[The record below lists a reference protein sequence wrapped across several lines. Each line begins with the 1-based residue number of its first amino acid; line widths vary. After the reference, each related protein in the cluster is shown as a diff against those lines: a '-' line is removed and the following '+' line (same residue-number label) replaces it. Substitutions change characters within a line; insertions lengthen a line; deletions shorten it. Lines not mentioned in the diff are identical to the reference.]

1 METLQRTANR
11 GSISTGYDIDNSL
24 KLEADDLQNLN
35 KTFSSAG
42 NRKIWTFSCW
52 FKRTEIGGSIRDSLF
67 ASYVDTNNR
76 LRFNYSNEAIQ
87 LFGKTSGTTI
97 NVTTNALY
105 RDASAFYHVVWACD
119 TTQST
124 AADRFKLYVNGEQVT
139 SFSTATYP
147 AQDSEPLINSNV
159 AHYIGQRGDV
169 QAYANGYIAETH
181 FVDGQELSPTDF
193 GEYDSD
199 SGIWIPKEYTGTYG
213 TNGFYLDF
221 EDAANLGDDKSG
233 NNNDFTETNITS
245 ADQATDTPTNNFCTL
260 NPLMGDNNAPTISEG
275 ATKATGGGGYWNRAF
290 GTQGVKNGKWYWEM
304 KVTNTSY
311 SGYIGATT
319 TPAENS
325 ELQDAQIAYNTSA
338 WAGNPARIDFYTWK
352 EGSQQSYESTGWGTL
367 SVNDVLGVAVD
378 LDASTKTIAFYKN
391 GTLLSGTTSNPFDM
405 PAGMQDEFVFPVYFQ
420 YENRQDEL
428 NFGGYTTSTLSSA
441 ASDANGYGNFEYAPP
456 SGYYALCT
464 KNIAEYG

>member
-124 AADRFKLYVNGEQVT
+124 AADRFKLYVNGQQVT

-181 FVDGQELSPTDF
+181 FVDGHGWVDYRH
-193 GEYDSD
+193 GCD
-199 SGIWIPKEYTGTYG
+199 G
-213 TNGFYLDF
+213 GFDRRVF
-221 EDAANLGDDKSG
+221 E
-233 NNNDFTETNITS
+233 S
-245 ADQATDTPTNNFCTL
+245 A
-260 NPLMGDNNAPTISEG
+260 
-275 ATKATGGGGYWNRAF
+275 
-290 GTQGVKNGKWYWEM
+290 
-304 KVTNTSY
+304 
-311 SGYIGATT
+311 
-319 TPAENS
+319 
-325 ELQDAQIAYNTSA
+325 
-338 WAGNPARIDFYTWK
+338 
-352 EGSQQSYESTGWGTL
+352 
-367 SVNDVLGVAVD
+367 
-378 LDASTKTIAFYKN
+378 
-391 GTLLSGTTSNPFDM
+391 
-405 PAGMQDEFVFPVYFQ
+405 
-420 YENRQDEL
+420 RQHCHRRDRQ
-428 NFGGYTTSTLSSA
+428 
-441 ASDANGYGNFEYAPP
+441 
-456 SGYYALCT
+456 C
-464 KNIAEYG
+464 